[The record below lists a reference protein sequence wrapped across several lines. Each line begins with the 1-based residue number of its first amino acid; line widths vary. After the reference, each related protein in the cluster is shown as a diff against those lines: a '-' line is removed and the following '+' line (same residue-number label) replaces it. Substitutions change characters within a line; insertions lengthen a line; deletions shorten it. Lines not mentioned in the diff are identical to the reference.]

1 MNWEGGKVTSWR
13 EDRMNWEGGKVL
25 GWREDRNELGR

>member
-13 EDRMNWEGGKVL
+13 EDR
-25 GWREDRNELGR
+25 NELGGRKSNRLEEG

>member
-13 EDRMNWEGGKVL
+13 EDR
-25 GWREDRNELGR
+25 NELGGRKGNKLEGG